1 MSIHIDQ
8 DEGYWDDPASDGADD
23 SGYALKRRSLISKAL
38 FLVIPML
45 MIATTQAG
53 NISLSGGRVEFGQGV
68 VSLKSCT
75 QASDIKTK
83 QSSTFTASGFALK
96 TITLSNIPVSCYGY
110 NLIVSVLKP
119 GVAGSS
125 ELANLFAAV
134 KKLYIYDRNG
144 TFYTSQSDA
153 SYVSLTSSHDDPS
166 NTDSV
171 VITFLSPSLLVSD
184 FGTLGVESGENTLT
198 NLPCG
203 LGGDCT
209 LGATGPLGGTVAV
222 YFTSPFRAPGSPC
235 NEKCYGL
242 EIMTTD
248 KNHQDVWSK
257 IGTSATSGQVNA
269 TYHGI
274 GAGYLN
280 TKLAFTSAGGANNG
294 TGTGGAISYCWNR
307 NTTSPNDRWY
317 LPSVMEYAYI
327 FKQAKDYPSIFNYV
341 VTGFPA
347 VTNYYTSE
355 EATGFNAGY
364 ASIFNA
370 DGPPTGI
377 TYAGF
382 PQSGS
387 IGADRAISVA
397 PQTASGAAVDGS
409 FVDYAKLM
417 AFDHSK
423 TAGYAIICMHAFG

>member
-1 MSIHIDQ
+1 MRIYVDREDQ
-8 DEGYWDDPASDGADD
+8 YWDDPASDGADD

-153 SYVSLTSSHDDPS
+153 AHVSLSSSHDDPS

-209 LGATGPLGGTVAV
+209 LGATGPFGGTVAV

-248 KNHQDVWSK
+248 KNHQEVWSK
-257 IGTSATSGQVNA
+257 DGNNVATNGQVNA

-274 GAGYLN
+274 GAGYMN
-280 TKLAFTSAGGANNG
+280 TKLAFAAAGGANNS
-294 TGTGGAISYCWNR
+294 TSTNGAISYCWNR

-327 FKQAKDYPSIFNYV
+327 FKQAKDYPALFNYV
-341 VTGFPA
+341 TTGFPA

-355 EATGFNAGY
+355 EATGFTGAGY
-364 ASIFNA
+364 QSIFNA
-370 DGPPTGI
+370 DGPPPGI
-377 TYAGF
+377 TFAGF
-382 PQSGS
+382 PQSPGPT
-387 IGADRAISVA
+387 RALSVA
-397 PQTASGAAVDGS
+397 PQTAGGAPVS
-409 FVDYAKLM
+409 NSYSDYAKIM
-417 AFDHSK
+417 SFDHPK
-423 TAGYAIICMHAFG
+423 TSGYAIICMHAFG

>member
-1 MSIHIDQ
+1 MRIYLDQ
-8 DEGYWDDPASDGADD
+8 EEQYWDDPISDGADTP
-23 SGYALKRRSLISKAL
+23 GYRRKRRSLISKAL
-38 FLVIPML
+38 TLIIPML
-45 MIATTQAG
+45 VIATTQAG

-75 QASDIKTK
+75 QTSDIKTK
-83 QSSTFTASGFALK
+83 QSSTYTASGFALK
-96 TITLSNIPVSCYGY
+96 TITLSNIPVSCYGF

-119 GVAGSS
+119 GPDGSS
-125 ELANLFAAV
+125 ELATLFTGV

-153 SYVSLTSSHDDPS
+153 AYVSLTSSHDDPS

-184 FGTLGVESGENTLT
+184 FGTLGVESGENILT

-209 LGATGPLGGTVAV
+209 VGATGPFGGTVAV
-222 YFTSPFRAPGSPC
+222 YFTSPFSAPGSAC
-235 NEKCYGL
+235 NLKCYGL

-248 KNHQDVWSK
+248 KNYIDVWSK
-257 IGTSATSGQVNA
+257 IGTTATSGQVNA
-269 TYHGI
+269 TNHGI

-327 FKQAKDYPSIFNYV
+327 FKQAKDFPALFNSA
-341 VTGFPA
+341 TSGFPA
-347 VTNYYTSE
+347 VTDYYTSE
-355 EATGFNAGY
+355 EATGFNTGY
-364 ASIFNA
+364 QSIFNA
-370 DGPPTGI
+370 DGPPNGI
-377 TYAGF
+377 TYQGYPISNS
-382 PQSGS
+382 PQ
-387 IGADRAISVA
+387 RVISVA
-397 PQTASGAAVDGS
+397 PRTAGGAAVNGS
-409 FVDYAKLM
+409 FADYAQLM
-417 AFDHSK
+417 AFDHRK
-423 TAGYAIICMHAFG
+423 DAGYAIICMHAFG